1 MAIDALVKPFLSLP
15 IFRGLKPL
23 QLTEIVRRA
32 DRVIYKPGDHLIT
45 EDEVA
50 DAAIVVVS
58 GTCVQIS
65 SAANG
70 SAGEAIPEG
79 AILGEIA
86 MLVETVHASSVI
98 ARTTVKALR
107 IAREDL
113 HRLMTD
119 EPEVAE
125 HFSKHIAGRLRA
137 FADELRAID
146 QALADMALVGISQAG
161 EARLAS
167 TPVSHALH

>member
-32 DRVIYKPGDHLIT
+32 DRVVYKAGDYLIT

-58 GTCVQIS
+58 GACVQIS
-65 SAANG
+65 SGAA
-70 SAGEAIPEG
+70 AEPIPEG

-86 MLVETVHASSVI
+86 MLVETVHASSVV

-125 HFSKHIAGRLRA
+125 HFSQHIAGRLRA

-146 QALADMALVGISQAG
+146 KALAEMVAIKHIG
-161 EARLAS
+161 ETRLGTA
-167 TPVSHALH
+167 PASHALH